1 MTVEVLDI
9 AAKVAYTIADL
20 TPGDEYNIP
29 FKYLGNDE
37 YIKVFVRDS
46 SGTVQNLVLDVD
58 YDVTNSDGNN
68 NVWGVITILSKR
80 SGLQSICIYRD
91 VEISQDVV
99 FDSQSVSPDTMEQCL
114 DKQTMIIQDNLSPY
128 RYVRATLD
136 SEIDADSLEFSVDDA
151 VGKFLYLTYD
161 KKIVGKT
168 PAVASM
174 ALRQSAD
181 EVPNPTFELSYDERR
196 NTFIAFDDNAD
207 VNLQSMYSAG
217 TGIGIDENNVIS
229 QTPAT
234 KNRLGGII
242 PGQHLTVTAGGVVS
256 VDVNFDSAVV
266 DDLTTE
272 ASGKALSAKQ
282 GVKLNKNKVAKYVVD
297 IAGNSGKNVKYH
309 PDGLQLR
316 NLTRGPVYVAS
327 SGTSILQSSDL
338 DVWEYCDHPSITG
351 VENILYGNSVYIADC
366 QAITLKS
373 IDGIVWTDVGHSFNE
388 IVFAR
393 NLFFGTLNNELYV
406 STDGEKWDLVLTID
420 FGDSV
425 CGVCYENGKFL
436 ALSTRGSLC
445 SSENGLDWAQ
455 IPFIDAL
462 APGSFCVNI
471 ISGNGVYIAERSDE
485 IIYVSP
491 DGFTWREVS
500 EIEDL
505 GYGGI
510 IKFARMGQVEDSYFG
525 VASGGYFYCSVKGDN
540 WKKIEGPSDIADF
553 GVCDEQLIFYRSD
566 NGIDFIGNT
575 YYVVDALDSESVE
588 YPLSANQGRVLS
600 EKITSESGAIR
611 GELARASEEIAHELD
626 ELRAETSASNSL
638 KLDKYLFNVAP
649 TSGTNIATGVLRSY
663 TIKNGSLFL
672 VGYDGKIYKVNQ
684 NYGLERTYTVSGEED
699 LKQIRDCNGS
709 FAICG
714 TNNSIYIADYN
725 FSSIEKQN
733 TQDMAVSVTDITYKD
748 NKYIAT
754 AEAHIILI
762 GENGTWTS
770 IDTGHPSSWYSI
782 TQSDDMLWV
791 AGSGGRIIKG
801 SDGRTWT
808 DVNSGTDKHLYKIF
822 NTGRFFLAGGESGTL
837 LYSADGDVWENIINP
852 LTSSPDNTGGE
863 ALFDFAMCDGF
874 ILCSGARGVMW
885 SVDGKKWHLIEDIS
899 NYLFWSTV
907 WNGDLVCGG
916 LTNGTVY
923 HKLVSVEGMLKKA
936 LS

>member
-1 MTVEVLDI
+1 MTVEVLDV
-9 AAKVAYTIADL
+9 AAKVAYTIANL

-37 YIKVFVRDS
+37 YIKVFVRDA

-68 NVWGVITILSKR
+68 NVWGVVTILSER

-136 SEIDADSLEFSVDDA
+136 SEIDSDSLEFSVDEA
-151 VGKFLYLTYD
+151 VGKFLYVTYD
-161 KKIVGKT
+161 KKIVGET
-168 PAVASM
+168 PSVASM

-181 EVPNPTFELSYDERR
+181 EVPNPTFELGYDERR
-196 NTFIAFDDNAD
+196 NTFITFDDNAD
-207 VNLQSMYSAG
+207 VALKTMYSAG
-217 TGIGIDENNVIS
+217 TGIEIDGNNVIS

-234 KNRLGGII
+234 KNKLGGII

-256 VDVNFDSAVV
+256 VDVNFDAAVV

-272 ASGKALSAKQ
+272 ASGKALSARQ

-297 IAGNSGKNVKYH
+297 IAGNAGKNVKYH
-309 PDGLQLR
+309 PDGLRLR

-327 SGTSILQSSDL
+327 AGTSILQSSDL
-338 DVWEYCDHPSITG
+338 DVWEYCDHPAITN

-373 IDGIVWTDVGHSFNE
+373 ADGIVWTDVGHSFNE

-393 NLFFGTLNNELYV
+393 NLFLGTLSNELYV
-406 STDGEKWDLVLTID
+406 STDGESWDLVLTID
-420 FGDSV
+420 LGDSV

-436 ALSTRGSLC
+436 ALSTHGTLW

-462 APGSFCVNI
+462 APGSFYVNI

-540 WKKIEGPSDIADF
+540 WEKIEGPSDVADF

-600 EKITSESGAIR
+600 EKITSEGAAIR
-611 GELARASEEIAHELD
+611 NELALASEEIEHDLG
-626 ELRAETSASNSL
+626 ELRAEISASNSL
-638 KLDKYLFNVAP
+638 KLDKYLFNVA
-649 TSGTNIATGVLRSY
+649 SVSATNLTTENRTFRACCLKGDKLYVAGGAGR
-663 TIKNGSLFL
+663 
-672 VGYDGKIYKVNQ
+672 IYKSSRTFV
-684 NYGLERTYTVSGEED
+684 LERTYTASGGED
-699 LKQIRDCNGS
+699 LKQIRDCNGG
-709 FAICG
+709 FALCG
-714 TNNSIYIADYN
+714 TNNAVYLADYN
-725 FSSIEKQN
+725 FTSISRQATPAMNN
-733 TQDMAVSVTDITYKD
+733 TVTDIIYVD
-748 NKYIAT
+748 GKYVAT
-754 AEAHIILI
+754 CFASRILL
-762 GENGTWTS
+762 GENGEWS
-770 IDTGHPSSWYSI
+770 VLDTMAGADLYSI
-782 TQSDDMLWV
+782 VYAKNKLWAV
-791 AGSGGRIIKG
+791 GSGGSIIM
-801 SDGRTWT
+801 SADGRNWSS
-808 DVNSGTDKHLYKIF
+808 VNSGTEVSLYKIF
-822 NTGRFFLAGGESGTL
+822 FTGKEFL
-837 LYSADGDVWENIINP
+837 V
-852 LTSSPDNTGGE
+852 GGE
-863 ALFDFAMCDGF
+863 AGLV
-874 ILCSGARGVMW
+874 LR
-885 SVDGKKWHLIEDIS
+885 SVDGANWESLQTPLS
-899 NYLFWSTV
+899 STV
-907 WNGDLVCGG
+907 PSGDSIFDFIMQDGLILCAGAKGIMYSKDSINWTLVDGYTQYFFWARIFGENLVAGG
-916 LTNGTVY
+916 NTGGTVY
-923 HKLVSVEGMLKKA
+923 HKLIDAEALIKKA